1 MKTTAP
7 GPTMSLSNRADIYA
21 TIGVGIIV
29 AVFTIVTTT
38 LNVIRILPNKDVP
51 VLLPFVDTA
60 VELPIGP
67 GSTGVTVTVETAT
80 ATASN
85 LPGITLASLVLAEVA
100 IALTVLTVTVL
111 ICLLCLNML
120 RGTMF
125 SRTNSR
131 LVTVSSFAIVVGWGI
146 HALFTTMGVNGTFG
160 TLSDYSYDNVIFTMN
175 WLPFVFAMTLGALAL
190 AFRAGERMQRD
201 TDGLV

>member
-1 MKTTAP
+1 
-7 GPTMSLSNRADIYA
+7 
-21 TIGVGIIV
+21 
-29 AVFTIVTTT
+29 
-38 LNVIRILPNKDVP
+38 
-51 VLLPFVDTA
+51 
-60 VELPIGP
+60 IGP
-67 GSTGVTVTVETAT
+67 GRPGVTVAVETAT

>member
-7 GPTMSLSNRADIYA
+7 GSTMSLSNRADIYA

-38 LNVIRILPNKDVP
+38 LRIISIVPNLDIP
-51 VLLPFVDTA
+51 VLVPFADTTA
-60 VELPIGP
+60 DLPIGP
-67 GSTGVTVTVETAT
+67 GGSLVTVAVETAT
-80 ATASN
+80 VTASH
-85 LPGITLASLVLAEVA
+85 LAATTVVSLVLSEIVG
-100 IALTVLTVTVL
+100 ALTVLAVTTL
-111 ICLLCLNML
+111 ICLLCRNML
-120 RGTMF
+120 SGTMF

-131 LVTVSSFAIVVGWGI
+131 LVTASSFTIVVGWGLGTI
-146 HALFTTMGVNGTFG
+146 LTTMGVNGTFG
-160 TLSDYSYDNVIFTMN
+160 ALSDYSYDNVIFTMN